1 MLVFAIICATGV
13 VFLMFSSF
21 FADHDFGHGFD
32 SEADGIQGFL
42 SLKIISIFLV
52 TCGATGVLYM
62 NYDNNMSSA
71 SFAGFLVG
79 CVFSILVK
87 KFLKLIYQQQASS
100 TIDSTCFIGIKA
112 EVKTEIPENG
122 IGEIACVVKGKRIY
136 LPAKEINNK
145 IVTRN
150 TSVEIV
156 QYNGDS
162 TAIVKEQS

>member
-1 MLVFAIICATGV
+1 MLVFAVICFTGV
-13 VFLMFSSF
+13 VFLMFSAF

-52 TCGATGVLYM
+52 TFGAAGVLYM
-62 NYDNNMSSA
+62 NYDNNISLA
-71 SFAGFLVG
+71 VLVGLLVG

-87 KFLKLIYQQQASS
+87 NLLKLIYRQQASS
-100 TIDSTCFIGIKA
+100 TIDSACFVGITA

-136 LPAKEINNK
+136 LPAKDINNK
-145 IVTRN
+145 IVSRN

-162 TAIVKEQS
+162 AIVREQS